1 MNCVLGSFMGIRTYL
16 RRLKGK
22 LKSQYQLFTRKLP
35 LPLVDRSENHEN
47 MHCFLDDIE
56 VGIKECSENSKG
68 VIVEPINAFS
78 YSQTEAPAIAEKEII
93 EADIVIPDGSNLE
106 KIIVQGGSIIEKVY
120 KSPSGEMVCLKFI
133 PNLRM

>member
-1 MNCVLGSFMGIRTYL
+1 M
-16 RRLKGK
+16 
-22 LKSQYQLFTRKLP
+22 
-35 LPLVDRSENHEN
+35 
-47 MHCFLDDIE
+47 
-56 VGIKECSENSKG
+56 KECSENSKG

>member
-1 MNCVLGSFMGIRTYL
+1 MGIRTYL
-16 RRLKGK
+16 RRFKGK

-47 MHCFLDDIE
+47 MHCFPDDIE
-56 VGIKECSENSKG
+56 VGMKECSENRNG
-68 VIVEPINAFS
+68 LMAEPINSFS
-78 YSQTEAPAIAEKEII
+78 YAQREETAIAKEEVI
-93 EADIVIPDGSNLE
+93 EEDIVIPNGSNLE